1 MSRILTFFFLLG
13 LSPSL
18 VVGQAPPIPGNDAV
32 DTLTRT
38 TCLFHFVPGRDA
50 FYVPWRGNQL
60 VLDTLMSVVRTHLPQ
75 LREGRLF
82 IHVAGYAPTGSPS
95 CGPVRTGYLRNC
107 RVKSEL
113 ITRVGATEEMFL
125 TDRYH
130 PETRDGRRDVVVVT
144 FPVNAAGE
152 ETPIEAVTPAET
164 VTPVEAAAANPAPC
178 DESTNDMNKSG
189 TRSPYSAFEMDP
201 VAESD
206 RPDFDPSP
214 VPDADSATVSD
225 SGQIPACG
233 TSCREVS
240 GARRARFALHTNLLR
255 WATLTPDAG
264 IEWRF
269 SRRAGI
275 VVNGTYTSW
284 TWQGKERRYAL
295 WKVAPELRWYLG
307 AARRGYLGAMFQA
320 GSFNY
325 KLSTMGRQ
333 GDFLGGGIVG
343 GYLIP
348 IGHRLALDLA
358 AGAGCTHADYEKYRV
373 IDGIRVRQGR
383 GTKNYWGVNH
393 LSVGLVWTFGG
404 NE

>member
-1 MSRILTFFFLLG
+1 MSRILTIFFLLG

-18 VVGQAPPIPGNDAV
+18 VFGQISPTPRNDAV

-50 FYVPWRGNQL
+50 FYVPWRGNQQM
-60 VLDTLMSVVRTHLPQ
+60 LDTLMSVVRTHLPQ
-75 LREGRLF
+75 LREGRVF

-113 ITRVGATEEMFL
+113 ITRVGATEAMFL

-130 PETRDGRRDVVVVT
+130 PETRDGRRDVVIVT

-152 ETPIEAVTPAET
+152 ML
-164 VTPVEAAAANPAPC
+164 PVEAAIPERPVAPEPAPSANPTDERADVAADAP
-178 DESTNDMNKSG
+178 
-189 TRSPYSAFEMDP
+189 YAAFETDP
-201 VAESD
+201 VAETD

-214 VPDADSATVSD
+214 VPDTDSATVSD
-225 SGQIPACG
+225 SEPGPLCEP
-233 TSCREVS
+233 SCREVPD
-240 GARRARFALHTNLLR
+240 ARRPARFALHTNLLR

-264 IEWRF
+264 IEWRI
-269 SRRAGI
+269 SSRAGF

-284 TWQGKERRYAL
+284 TWNGKERRYAL

-307 AARRGYLGAMFQA
+307 AARRGYVGAMFQA

-348 IGHRLALDLA
+348 IGHRLALDLE

-373 IDGIRVRQGR
+373 IEGIRVRQGR

-393 LSVGLVWTFGG
+393 LSVGLVWRFGG